1 MKGFERIFDVLYYQK
16 NHFPKKDALNH
27 KVNGAWIHFSTDK
40 ILDLVNQTSKY
51 IISTGIRPGDRV
63 ALVSNNRVEWNIIDL
78 AITQTGAVCVPVY
91 PTISESDYKYIFG
104 HSEVKLA
111 FVSDAGLVQK
121 ITHIQSECPELQKIV
136 AIDEVPGCPHFYTE
150 IKKDTGVTD
159 AQIEE
164 ARAAVAPS
172 DMSTIIYT
180 SGTTGVPKG
189 VMLSHANIVSNIQSV
204 MTFLPLNAEKTTLS
218 FLPLCHS
225 FERVVYLTYML
236 SGCSVYYAES
246 LEKIADNLKEV
257 KPHFFTSVPRLL
269 EKVYIKLE
277 GKSAELTGFKKKL
290 YLSALDFANNYDLDK
305 TLGLWDK
312 IRFALFD
319 KMIFSKWREAL
330 GGRTEGICTGAA
342 ALQPRLARVFTCAGI
357 TVVEGYGQTE
367 ASPVITVNP
376 FDKALLRF
384 GTVGVAIPGVEVKLD
399 HREGMREGEGEIICR
414 GPNVMMGYYKRP
426 DITAE
431 TIADGWLRTG
441 DVGTWIEYKGM
452 KYLKITD
459 RVKELFKTSGGKYIA
474 PQAIENKMKEIP
486 YIEQI
491 LIIGEN
497 RNFVTALIVPNYI
510 LLSDWCTQH
519 GISTSD
525 KAAIAANPK
534 VQQLFTDA
542 IAEKNKQLGNW
553 ETVKKFTL
561 ISAEWGVESGE
572 LTPTM
577 KPKRKVIQEKFA
589 AAIEDMYRGA

>member
-1 MKGFERIFDVLYYQK
+1 MKGFDRIFDVLYYQK
-16 NHFPKKDALNH
+16 THFPKKDALNH
-27 KVNGAWIHFSTDK
+27 KVNGQWVHFSTDE
-40 ILDLVNQTSKY
+40 ILNLVSKTSKF
-51 IISTGIRPGDRV
+51 IMASGIQPGDRV
-63 ALVSNNRVEWNIIDL
+63 ALVSNNRVEWNVIDL

-91 PTISESDYKYIFG
+91 PTISEADYKYIFS
-104 HSEVKLA
+104 HAEVKMA
-111 FVSDAGLVQK
+111 FVSDSGLVQK
-121 ITHIQSECPELQKIV
+121 ITHIKSECPVLQKIV
-136 AIDEVPGCPHFYTE
+136 SIDEVTGCANFYTE
-150 IKKDTGVTD
+150 INKDHGITD
-159 AQIEE
+159 AQVDE
-164 ARAAVAPS
+164 ARDKVQPA
-172 DMSTIIYT
+172 DLSTIIYT

-189 VMLSHANIVSNIQSV
+189 VMLSHANIVSNIQAV

-277 GKSAELTGFKKKL
+277 GKSAELSGFKKKL
-290 YLSALDFANNYDLDK
+290 YLSALAFANSYDLDK
-305 TLGLWDK
+305 PLGLIDK
-312 IRFALFD
+312 IKYAVFD

-376 FDKALLRF
+376 FDKELLRF

-399 HREGMREGEGEIICR
+399 HREGMRDGEGEIICR
-414 GPNVMMGYYKRP
+414 GANVMLGYYKRP

-431 TIADGWLRTG
+431 TIVDGWLRTG

-486 YIEQI
+486 FIEQI

-497 RNFVTALIVPNYI
+497 RNYVTALIVPNFI
-510 LLSDWCTQH
+510 LLTDWCAQQ
-519 GISTSD
+519 GIDAAD
-525 KAAIAANPK
+525 KSKVAANPK
-534 VQQLFTDA
+534 VQQLFQDA
-542 IAEKNKQLGNW
+542 ISEKNKQLGNW
-553 ETVKKFTL
+553 ETLKKFTL
-561 ISAEWGVESGE
+561 MPAEWGIESGE

-577 KPKRKVIQEKFA
+577 KPKRKVIQEKFSR
-589 AAIEDMYRGA
+589 AIDDMYAGS